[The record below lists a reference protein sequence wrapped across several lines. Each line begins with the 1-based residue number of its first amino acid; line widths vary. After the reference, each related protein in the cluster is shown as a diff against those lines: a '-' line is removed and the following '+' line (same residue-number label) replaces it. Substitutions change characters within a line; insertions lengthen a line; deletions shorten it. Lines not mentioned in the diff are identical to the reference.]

1 MFDWDTPHLKRAHL
15 VGCPVCVQVFFII
28 IIKTKQ
34 LNSSMERISLMYIT
48 IKKTCIYTWMCLFFL
63 SNNFTWIFSTFGDVY
78 CICHIQIQ
86 MKALVIIK
94 VYSSERKRQNAASCH
109 LLQRNYQVLMWF
121 DSLVT
126 VTVENLACSSLVIK
140 LRGGFIPRM
149 SI

>member
-1 MFDWDTPHLKRAHL
+1 
-15 VGCPVCVQVFFII
+15 
-28 IIKTKQ
+28 
-34 LNSSMERISLMYIT
+34 MYL
-48 IKKTCIYTWMCLFFL
+48 YTDVSVVFL
-63 SNNFTWIFSTFGDVY
+63 SNNFTWVFSTFGDVY
-78 CICHIQIQ
+78 CNCHIQIQ